1 MSAENSAPASSVA
14 ASSAAASSGS
24 AGAVGEGQ
32 SPQERELAGLIV
44 QALNLE
50 DVDAGSLAPE
60 TPLFLIE
67 DGGLG
72 LDSIDALEIALAIN
86 EHYGVEI
93 RVGEDGSDEEALRAI
108 FRCVRTLSNHIAA
121 ERAAGRAAG

>member
-1 MSAENSAPASSVA
+1 MAGLP
-14 ASSAAASSGS
+14 SG
-24 AGAVGEGQ
+24 GATA
-32 SPQERELAGLIV
+32 QERELATLIV

-50 DVDAGSLAPE
+50 DVDADALAPE

-93 RVGEDGSDEEALRAI
+93 RVGEEGSDEEALRAI
-108 FRCVRTLSNHIAA
+108 FRCVRSLAAHIAS
-121 ERAAGRAAG
+121 ERAAG

>member
-1 MSAENSAPASSVA
+1 MSAESSATASVA
-14 ASSAAASSGS
+14 AGSGPT
-24 AGAVGEGQ
+24 
-32 SPQERELAGLIV
+32 PQERELANLIV

-50 DVDAGSLAPE
+50 DLAAGEPAPE

-93 RVGEDGSDEEALRAI
+93 RVGEEGSDEEALRAI
-108 FRCVRTLSNHIAA
+108 FRCVRTLSNHITA